1 MANIRKPKPKKRPRA
16 KTPRVPRPKIP
27 NRSQVQTRV
36 PDALIAR
43 FDAAVKRAA
52 DLRAD
57 PAFNRTDAMLEAMAL
72 WIAREDAKGG
82 AQ

>member
-1 MANIRKPKPKKRPRA
+1 MPNIRKPKPPKRPRA
-16 KTPRVPRPKIP
+16 KTSRVPRQKIP

-43 FDAAVKRAA
+43 FDAAVKQAA
-52 DLRAD
+52 ERRAD

-72 WIAREDAKGG
+72 WIAAEAAKRG
-82 AQ
+82 AP